1 MKQYT
6 HYPEKIANDYV
17 IYTILLGLLALAGFY
32 KNGFGY
38 YLDNQLTFW
47 ESLKPLCLALS
58 GLISGSLVDI
68 ILKHRLSKNCLFGF
82 LISICLPY
90 QTSILM
96 AFLLIFIGLLVISK
110 FNITICP
117 LFVIELILIFL
128 AQGNYNNIIESKMP
142 MFYKTIDIFLGR
154 SIGGVGSTNICLL
167 IICLII
173 LSTRFYYK
181 KEIPF
186 ITIGVYALLTVL
198 VAIFYLPFN
207 DFSPLRY
214 SSQIIYSIVSGFLLF
229 VGAYFW
235 HPIIG
240 PFIGGFMAN
249 LVFYLKEILSKKKK
263 FIASE

>member
-1 MKQYT
+1 
-6 HYPEKIANDYV
+6 
-17 IYTILLGLLALAGFY
+17 
-32 KNGFGY
+32 
-38 YLDNQLTFW
+38 
-47 ESLKPLCLALS
+47 
-58 GLISGSLVDI
+58 
-68 ILKHRLSKNCLFGF
+68 
-82 LISICLPY
+82 
-90 QTSILM
+90 
-96 AFLLIFIGLLVISK
+96 
-110 FNITICP
+110 
-117 LFVIELILIFL
+117 
-128 AQGNYNNIIESKMP
+128 MP

-198 VAIFYLPFN
+198 VAISNKDGDLFIKLLNSTVFFVAIFYLPFN